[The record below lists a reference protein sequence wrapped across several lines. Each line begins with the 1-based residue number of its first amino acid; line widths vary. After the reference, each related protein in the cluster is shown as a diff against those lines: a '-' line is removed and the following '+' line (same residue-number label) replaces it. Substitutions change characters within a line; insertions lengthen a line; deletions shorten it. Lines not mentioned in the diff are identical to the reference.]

1 MRVRMLGLAPVKVRM
16 LRHPRAVGEL
26 HGHLGRLPP
35 GERARE
41 VGILRHR
48 HAARQRL
55 DPRVG
60 QGGRVVVVEAR
71 PAVTHERRHREGQRE
86 ASAELRADVRVTEA
100 RRHGIG
106 PHADGLDGL
115 RRERAPSHQDLDA
128 IERAVDVSPAR
139 VDLDEP
145 ARQQELLAEPA
156 HRRLGVEAVGVD
168 RAVHRRDTVGLT
180 REPALHQR
188 VREPSHRP
196 AEAGVHVAHR
206 GARGQRAAAGGHAER
221 GAHVDDLAGG
231 GGVVAEQA
239 RERHRRADGA
249 EGAVGV
255 HGQPC
260 GRRPLDARAHLV
272 ADDEGGEKI
281 APGPGVM
288 LGEGPRERDDLDA
301 GMAIGVKIPLVHV
314 DPGAGRA
321 IEQGG
326 ARGIGAPAGTDHRG
340 AARPRVSQ
348 VARDELAHLRDLH
361 AVDGHPEAV
370 GDHQAGALAHGGR
383 QRVERRGGGPR
394 AEAIEIVHA
403 HTATRASR
411 RSSLASMCSPARIGA
426 YRGG

>member
-1 MRVRMLGLAPVKVRM
+1 M
-16 LRHPRAVGEL
+16 
-26 HGHLGRLPP
+26 
-35 GERARE
+35 
-41 VGILRHR
+41 
-48 HAARQRL
+48 
-55 DPRVG
+55 
-60 QGGRVVVVEAR
+60 
-71 PAVTHERRHREGQRE
+71 
-86 ASAELRADVRVTEA
+86 
-100 RRHGIG
+100 
-106 PHADGLDGL
+106 
-115 RRERAPSHQDLDA
+115 
-128 IERAVDVSPAR
+128 DVSPAR

-168 RAVHRRDTVGLT
+168 GAVHRRDTVGLA

-196 AEAGVHVAHR
+196 AEAGVDVAHG

-231 GGVVAEQA
+231 GGGVAEQA
-239 RERHRRADGA
+239 GERHRRADGA
-249 EGAVGV
+249 ESAMRV
-255 HGQPC
+255 HGQPR

-272 ADDEGGEKI
+272 ADDERGEKI

-340 AARPRVSQ
+340 SAGPRVSQ

-361 AVDGHPEAV
+361 AVDGHAEAV

-394 AEAIEIVHA
+394 AEAI
-403 HTATRASR
+403 
-411 RSSLASMCSPARIGA
+411 G
-426 YRGG
+426 